1 MAHAARI
8 SEIADN
14 LVQSILGVNKD
25 DPIIART
32 RTAVSRGLRDA
43 SHARTNQFE
52 VKSRLDGLVEKFA
65 VLNRDD
71 LSDALQQRLEELP
84 TRSKWLPEILELFL
98 SLSDRP
104 VEKTAPDAL
113 ATLYAAEHPDE
124 QLTWED
130 IITDDPLDEPGIWD
144 DIERGYH
151 SSGDES
157 RYADDDDVRSE
168 PTTSTQ
174 ATSAVEDDAET
185 VASLCVTQPDY
196 QKLDLVKRSPRISE
210 DTTLSV
216 TELTIVRESL
226 SMLRGLPTNI
236 YALDTSTGVVK
247 ARTDTNIYSV
257 SRRVVLD
264 SLTQFATL
272 GSQLQHLRRWVQ
284 SKQARPYVNTCQ
296 AVTEGWLMDLS
307 SQLSRLEERYVG
319 SAVDAVVSSI
329 EVLSKSQ
336 RLTRHLR
343 VLSAIVAR
351 VSAHLPFALFD
362 ELYDCV
368 CTSQLAGDDECFEML
383 SSMLYKA
390 TEIYLRPVATWVSG
404 GTIAGGHDDF
414 FVSEPNAACDLGDLW
429 QSKYELRRLHDG
441 SVNTPRF
448 MQSNAAEI
456 FALGKAKMFLDQL
469 TQASVEPTGDA
480 RSNQTPDFNS
490 LRRQIEDCPLM
501 PFADLFN
508 DSLQDWVKSIST
520 DVTPN
525 LKMSLLRDH
534 GLLELL
540 IAIDSIYFSANGAL
554 FQSFADS
561 LFDRVRRAPSNWHN
575 SFLLTELVKETLG
588 ENPSVDMES
597 LLVTTDLSSKPS
609 NTIQAL
615 QAINIT
621 YHITWP
627 LQNTTRE
634 VTPQSH
640 AKAFSLLLQVSYAYH
655 ILQSRA
661 FNLRALHSVSAQS
674 AHNRVFHIRQVFIV
688 FTTTL
693 RTHISTVASVLH
705 SELHTAMLEAKSI
718 DAMIQVYAAHK
729 KRLETALLLSA
740 NLSPVREALIS
751 GLVLCEQFGP
761 MWDAEMSD
769 DADEGSHL
777 RADRTLRRLQKE
789 LQGTISFLAAG
800 VRNVSR
806 VGGETLLEAL
816 AEQLELIVAR

>member
-14 LVQSILGVNKD
+14 LVQSILGVDRD
-25 DPIIART
+25 DPVIART

-84 TRSKWLPEILELFL
+84 ARGKWLPEILELFL

-130 IITDDPLDEPGIWD
+130 IITDDPLDEPGLWD

-151 SSGDES
+151 SSGDET
-157 RYADDDDVRSE
+157 RYADDDVRSE
-168 PTTSTQ
+168 PTISTRATST
-174 ATSAVEDDAET
+174 AEDDAET
-185 VASLCVTQPDY
+185 VASLYVTQPNY
-196 QKLDLVKRSPRISE
+196 QQLDTIKRFLRISE
-210 DTTLSV
+210 DTAPRV
-216 TELTIVRESL
+216 AELTVVRESL

-236 YALDTSTGVVK
+236 YALDTNTGVVQ
-247 ARTDTNIYSV
+247 ARTDVTVSGV

-264 SLTQFATL
+264 SLTQFAAL
-272 GSQLQHLRRWVQ
+272 GTQLQHLRRWVQ

-296 AVTEGWLMDLS
+296 AVTEAWLVGMS
-307 SQLSRLEERYVG
+307 NQLSRLDERYVG
-319 SAVDAVVSSI
+319 SAVDTVVSSI
-329 EVLSKSQ
+329 EVLSESQ
-336 RLTRHLR
+336 RLTRHLAQ
-343 VLSAIVAR
+343 LFAIIAR
-351 VSAHLPFALFD
+351 SSPHLPFTFFD

-368 CTSQLAGDDECFEML
+368 CTSQLSGDDECFDML
-383 SSMLYKA
+383 STMLYKA
-390 TEIYLRPVATWVSG
+390 TQTYLRPVATWVSSG
-404 GTIAGGHDDF
+404 SIAGGHHDF
-414 FVSEPNAACDLGDLW
+414 FVAESDAACGLGDLW
-429 QSKYELRRLHDG
+429 HSKYAMRRSDDG
-441 SVNTPRF
+441 TTNTPRF
-448 MQSNAAEI
+448 MQSSAAEM

-469 TQASVEPTGDA
+469 RQASVEPTGDA
-480 RSNQTPDFNS
+480 RTIQPLDFS
-490 LRRQIEDCPLM
+490 LVRMNLEDCPLV

-508 DSLQDWVKSIST
+508 DTLQDWVKSIST

-525 LKMSLLRDH
+525 LKTSLLRDH

-540 IAIDSIYFSANGAL
+540 TAIDSIYFSANGTL
-554 FQSFADS
+554 FQGFAES
-561 LFDRVRRAPSNWHN
+561 LFDRIRCAPASWHN
-575 SFLLTELVKETLG
+575 SFLLTELAKETIG
-588 ENPSVDMES
+588 EDPSVDVES

-609 NTIQAL
+609 NTVQAL

-621 YHITWP
+621 YHIAWP
-627 LQNTTRE
+627 LQNITRE
-634 VTPQSH
+634 ATPKSH

-661 FNLRALHSVSAQS
+661 FNLRALHSAPVQS
-674 AHNRVFHIRQVFIV
+674 AHHRVFHIRQTFVV
-688 FTTTL
+688 FTSAL
-693 RTHISTVASVLH
+693 RTHITTVARVLY
-705 SELHTAMLEAKSI
+705 SELCTAMIEASSI
-718 DAMIQVYAAHK
+718 DAMVEVYAAHK

-740 NLSPVREALIS
+740 NLSPVREAMVS

-761 MWDAEMSD
+761 MWDAVISAESD
-769 DADEGSHL
+769 SDSHV
-777 RADRTLRRLQKE
+777 RADRALRRLRKE
-789 LQGTISFLAAG
+789 LQSTVSFLAAG

-806 VGGETLLEAL
+806 VGGESLLEVL
-816 AEQLELIVAR
+816 AEQLESIVAR

>member
-14 LVQSILGVNKD
+14 LVQSILKVDRD

-32 RTAVSRGLRDA
+32 RTAVSRGLRDV

-71 LSDALQQRLEELP
+71 LSDALQHRLEELP
-84 TRSKWLPEILELFL
+84 ARSKWLPEILELFL

-130 IITDDPLDEPGIWD
+130 IITDDPLDEPGLWD

-151 SSGDES
+151 SSGDET
-157 RYADDDDVRSE
+157 RYADDDIRSE
-168 PTTSTQ
+168 PTISTQ
-174 ATSAVEDDAET
+174 ATSAAEDDAET
-185 VASLCVTQPDY
+185 VASLYVTQPDY
-196 QKLDLVKRSPRISE
+196 HQLELVKRSPRISE
-210 DTTLSV
+210 GTTLGV
-216 TELTIVRESL
+216 TELTVVRESL

-236 YALDTSTGVVK
+236 YALDTSKGVVQ
-247 ARTDTNIYSV
+247 ARTNATINGV

-272 GSQLQHLRRWVQ
+272 GGQLQHLRRWVQ
-284 SKQARPYVNTCQ
+284 IKQAHPYVNTCQ
-296 AVTEGWLMDLS
+296 AVTEGWLVDLS
-307 SQLSRLEERYVG
+307 GQLSRLEERYVG

-329 EVLSKSQ
+329 EVLSELQ
-336 RLTRHLR
+336 RLTQHLTR
-343 VLSAIVAR
+343 LFAIITR
-351 VSAHLPFALFD
+351 SSPHLPLAFFD

-368 CTSQLAGDDECFEML
+368 CTSQLAGDDECFDFL
-383 SSMLYKA
+383 GSMLYRA
-390 TEIYLRPVATWVSG
+390 TQTYLRPVAIWVSS
-404 GTIAGGHDDF
+404 GTIAEGQHDF
-414 FVSEPNAACDLGDLW
+414 FVAESDAACSRGDLW
-429 QSKYELRRLHDG
+429 HSKYVLRRSDDG
-441 SVNTPRF
+441 TVNTPRF
-448 MQSNAAEI
+448 MQSGAAEM
-456 FALGKAKMFLDQL
+456 FALGKANMFLDQL
-469 TQASVEPTGDA
+469 TQVTVEPIGNTHIIQPLDL
-480 RSNQTPDFNS
+480 S
-490 LRRQIEDCPLM
+490 LMRKELEDCPLV

-508 DSLQDWVKSIST
+508 DTLQDWIKSIST

-534 GLLELL
+534 GLLALL
-540 IAIDSIYFSANGAL
+540 AAIDSIYFSANGTL
-554 FQSFADS
+554 FQSFSES
-561 LFDRVRRAPSNWHN
+561 LFDRVRRAPASWHN
-575 SFLLTELVKETLG
+575 SFLLTELAKETLG

-597 LLVTTDLSSKPS
+597 LLVTTDLSPNPS
-609 NTIQAL
+609 STIQAL

-627 LQNTTRE
+627 LQNITRE
-634 VTPQSH
+634 ATPRSH

-661 FNLRALHSVSAQS
+661 FNLRALHSAPEKAIHS
-674 AHNRVFHIRQVFIV
+674 RIFHIRQIFIV
-688 FTTTL
+688 FTSAI
-693 RTHISTVASVLH
+693 RMHITTVARVLH
-705 SELHTAMLEAKSI
+705 AELRAAMLEASSI
-718 DAMIQVYAAHK
+718 DAMVGVYAAHK
-729 KRLETALLLSA
+729 KRLETALLLST
-740 NLSPVREALIS
+740 NLSPVREAMVS

-761 MWDAEMSD
+761 IWDAVVSEGPDSD
-769 DADEGSHL
+769 SHNKVDG
-777 RADRTLRRLQKE
+777 ALRRLQKE
-789 LQGTISFLAAG
+789 FRSTVSFLAAG

-806 VGGETLLEAL
+806 VGGETLLGVL
-816 AEQLELIVAR
+816 AEQLELMVAR